1 MRKYRSPGWGCK
13 MDQKKLAK
21 FRKLLLEEKEKVI
34 NNSRKDLNDIKI
46 DVEDLPDETDLAA
59 SEVSQALAFKLRD
72 RERLLLVKIDEALM
86 KIEQGTFGICE
97 SCEEPI
103 EPKRLE
109 ARPMSNLCISCK
121 EQKEHREKIFA

>member
-1 MRKYRSPGWGCK
+1 